1 MRRRVSLRT
10 LSSLF
15 VAGLFAA
22 ACAAPTAGPS
32 SPSSGGGSTG
42 GSTTAGAPQRS
53 TTKLDPAQVERLKRV
68 MIPLVQVADNKRG
81 PGQVKVAVVDDD
93 HINAGNAGEGQYL
106 VTTGLLRKA
115 NDQQLA
121 GVLAHEVAHDDL
133 RHVAKAQRLNTGL
146 AVGMVILDQII
157 PGSGNLTPIAGTLIS
172 RAYGRQ
178 EEYQADAHGAVLL
191 KRAGYSPKV
200 MEETLTWLLNSEG
213 GSEGGFFSTHPAT
226 DDRIA
231 ALRRNAVQ

>member
-1 MRRRVSLRT
+1 MKTTLATLLTVS
-10 LSSLF
+10 F
-15 VAGLFAA
+15 FAA
-22 ACAAPTAGPS
+22 ACAAPVS
-32 SPSSGGGSTG
+32 SPSPSPTSGRTGS
-42 GSTTAGAPQRS
+42 GSPTASAPTSSARI
-53 TTKLDPAQVERLKRV
+53 DPAQAERLKRV
-68 MIPLVQVADNKRG
+68 MVPLIQAADHKQALN
-81 PGQVKVAVVDDD
+81 QVKVGIVEDD
-93 HINAGNAGEGQYL
+93 HVNAGSAGSGQYI

-133 RHVAKAQRLNTGL
+133 RHVAKAQTLQTGL
-146 AVGMVILDQII
+146 AIGMVILDQII
-157 PGSGNLTPIAGTLIS
+157 PGSGQLTPIAGTLVS

-178 EEYQADAHGAVLL
+178 EEYQADAHGAEIL

-200 MEETLTWLLNSEG
+200 MEETLTWLIATEG

-231 ALRRNAVQ
+231 ALKKSNGK

>member
-1 MRRRVSLRT
+1 MRLRT

-32 SPSSGGGSTG
+32 SPSSGGGNTG
-42 GSTTAGAPQRS
+42 GTTASAPQRS
-53 TTKLDPAQVERLKRV
+53 AAKLDPAQAERLKRV
-68 MIPLVQVADNKRG
+68 MIPLVQAADNKRG
-81 PGQVKVAVVDDD
+81 GPSQVKVAVVDDD
-93 HINAGNAGEGQYL
+93 HVNAGSAGEGQYL

-133 RHVAKAQRLNTGL
+133 GHVAKAQRLNTGL
-146 AVGMVILDQII
+146 AIGMVILDQII
-157 PGSGNLTPIAGTLIS
+157 PGSGNITPIAGTLIS

-200 MEETLTWLLNSEG
+200 MEDTLTWLLSTEG

>member
-1 MRRRVSLRT
+1 MNANLKSYLAPFLVALTLAAGCAMPVSD
-10 LSSLF
+10 SK
-15 VAGLFAA
+15 
-22 ACAAPTAGPS
+22 
-32 SPSSGGGSTG
+32 PSSGGSSGGGTTTASAPRSTG
-42 GSTTAGAPQRS
+42 
-53 TTKLDPAQVERLKRV
+53 KVDPAQIERLKRIMV
-68 MIPLVQVADNKRG
+68 PLIQAADNKR
-81 PGQVKVAVVDDD
+81 PLNQIKVGIVDDD
-93 HINAGNAGEGQYL
+93 RVNAGSGGGGQYI

-133 RHVAKAQRLNTGL
+133 SHVAKQQTLQTGL
-146 AVGMVILDQII
+146 AIGMVILDQIV
-157 PGSGNLTPIAGTLIS
+157 PGSGQLTPVAGTLIS

-178 EEYQADAHGAVLL
+178 EEYQADTRGAVIL

-200 MEETLTWLLNSEG
+200 MEETLTWLLQTEG

-231 ALRRNAVQ
+231 ALRKASN

>member
-1 MRRRVSLRT
+1 MKTPLVALIAAGSL
-10 LSSLF
+10 
-15 VAGLFAA
+15 AA
-22 ACAAPTAGPS
+22 ACAAPVSSP
-32 SPSSGGGSTG
+32 SPSSGTPSP
-42 GSTTAGAPQRS
+42 TAGAPASAPRS
-53 TTKLDPAQVERLKRV
+53 TARIDPAQGERLKRV
-68 MIPLVQVADNKRG
+68 MVPLIQAANNKR
-81 PGQVKVAVVDDD
+81 PLNQVKVGIVEDDR
-93 HINAGNAGEGQYL
+93 INAGSAGEGQYI

-133 RHVAKAQRLNTGL
+133 GHVAKAQRLQTGL

-157 PGSGNLTPIAGTLIS
+157 PGSGQLTPVAGTLIA

-178 EEYQADAHGAVLL
+178 EEYQADAHGSEIL

-200 MEETLTWLLNSEG
+200 MEETLTWLMSTDG

-231 ALRRNAVQ
+231 ALRKNGAQ

>member
-1 MRRRVSLRT
+1 MRNLPRLRT
-10 LSSLF
+10 LGSLF

-22 ACAAPTAGPS
+22 ACAAPAAGPS
-32 SPSSGGGSTG
+32 SPSSGGGRAG
-42 GSTTAGAPQRS
+42 GTTPSAPQRS

-68 MIPLVQVADNKRG
+68 MIPLVQVADNQRG

-93 HINAGNAGEGQYL
+93 HINAGSAGEGQYL

-133 RHVAKAQRLNTGL
+133 GHVAKAQRLNTGL
-146 AVGMVILDQII
+146 AIGMVILDQII
-157 PGSGNLTPIAGTLIS
+157 PGSGNITPIAGTLIS

-200 MEETLTWLLNSEG
+200 MEDTLTWLLNTEG
-213 GSEGGFFSTHPAT
+213 GGEGGFFSTHPAT

-231 ALRRNAVQ
+231 ALRRNTVQ